1 MKLTSQEVEQFRREG
16 YLNIPHRVIEADH
29 LALLRERYDAL
40 FAQKRCT
47 SGEGLRNLAV
57 IGESEQDE
65 TADRSEEMLQIMEMW
80 RYDDA
85 YRKLLYHEPLLDI
98 AESLIGSNIQLFHD
112 QALYKPARHGGEV
125 PWHQDNGYW
134 RCTPPNLVSIWM
146 ALDDADEGNGCMNVI
161 PGSHLESAAAHDRAA
176 SEKGKLPALLEANVD
191 ETRATPVPVKAGYA
205 MVHHCLML
213 HQTNPNRS
221 NRERRAM
228 VIHYMPTGT
237 RNGKGEGMADHLLL
251 RGELAGIAS

>member
-1 MKLTSQEVEQFRREG
+1 MKLTPQQIEQFGQKG
-16 YLNIPHRVIEADH
+16 YLKIAHRLITDDH
-29 LALLRERYDAL
+29 LTLLRERYDAL
-40 FAQKRCT
+40 FAKKRGT

-57 IGESEQDE
+57 VGDSEQDE
-65 TADRSEEMLQIMEMW
+65 TANRSEEMLQIMEMW
-80 RYDDA
+80 HYDEA
-85 YRKLLYHEPLLDI
+85 YRQLLYHEPLLDI

-134 RCTPPNLVSIWM
+134 RCTPSNLVSIWM
-146 ALDDADEGNGCMNVI
+146 ALDDADEENGCMNVS
-161 PGSHLESAAAHDRAA
+161 PGSHLEGAPDHDRAI
-176 SEKGKLPALLEANVD
+176 SEKGELPALLRASVD
-191 ETRATPVPVKAGYA
+191 ENRRAPVPVKAGYA

-221 NRERRAM
+221 HRGRRAM

-237 RNGKGEGMADHLLL
+237 RNGKGEVMDDRLVL
-251 RGELAGIAS
+251 RGKL

>member
-1 MKLTSQEVEQFRREG
+1 MKLTPQQIEQFGQKG
-16 YLNIPHRVIEADH
+16 YLKIAHRLITDDY
-29 LALLRERYDAL
+29 LTLLRERYDAL
-40 FAQKRCT
+40 FAKKRGT

-57 IGESEQDE
+57 IGDSEQDE

-80 RYDDA
+80 HYDEV
-85 YRKLLYHEPLLDI
+85 YRQLLYHEPLLDI

-134 RCTPPNLVSIWM
+134 RCTPSNLVSIWM
-146 ALDDADEGNGCMNVI
+146 ALDDADEENGCMNVI
-161 PGSHLESAAAHDRAA
+161 PGSHLESAPDHDRAV
-176 SEKGKLPALLEANVD
+176 SEKGELPALLQANV
-191 ETRATPVPVKAGYA
+191 EENRAAPVPLKAGYA

-221 NRERRAM
+221 QRRRRAM

-237 RNGKGEGMADHLLL
+237 RNGKGEVMDDRLVL
-251 RGELAGIAS
+251 RGEL

>member
-1 MKLTSQEVEQFRREG
+1 MKLTPQQIEQFGQKG
-16 YLNIPHRVIEADH
+16 YLKIAHRLITDDY
-29 LALLRERYDAL
+29 LTLLRERYDAL
-40 FAQKRCT
+40 FAKKRGT

-57 IGESEQDE
+57 IGDSEQDE
-65 TADRSEEMLQIMEMW
+65 TANRSEEMLQIMEMW
-80 RYDDA
+80 HYDEV
-85 YRKLLYHEPLLDI
+85 YRQLLYHEPLLDI

-134 RCTPPNLVSIWM
+134 RCTPSNLVSIWM
-146 ALDDADEGNGCMNVI
+146 ALDDADEENGCMNVI
-161 PGSHLESAAAHDRAA
+161 PGSHLESAPDHDRAV
-176 SEKGKLPALLEANVD
+176 SEKGELPALLQANV
-191 ETRATPVPVKAGYA
+191 EENRAAPVPLKAGYA

-221 NRERRAM
+221 QRRRRAM

-237 RNGKGEGMADHLLL
+237 HNGKGEVMDDRLVL
-251 RGELAGIAS
+251 RGEL